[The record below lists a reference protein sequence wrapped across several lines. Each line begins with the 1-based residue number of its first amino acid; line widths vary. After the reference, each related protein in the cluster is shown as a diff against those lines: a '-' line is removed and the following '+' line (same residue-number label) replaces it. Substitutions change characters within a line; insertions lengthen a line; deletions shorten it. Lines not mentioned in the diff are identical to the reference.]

1 MPLAHRDKS
10 QLISQVEWDVRTDL
24 AALYRLVALHGYDD
38 LVFTHISA
46 RVPGPEGHFLINPYG
61 LLFEEI
67 TASSLVKIDLDGT
80 IVGGSDHGVNN
91 AGFVIHS
98 AVHAAREDAQFV
110 IHLHTDDGV
119 AVSAQAEGLLPLNQR
134 ALFVLPTLGYHEY
147 EGLAEDLEERER
159 IAANLG
165 TDRNTLL
172 LRNHGTLAL
181 GATAGKAWLN
191 IYSLERACTT
201 QVRTLSAGCDGA
213 RLAPEVVQAYV
224 RHQASRDN
232 SKLAVLAWTALLRKL
247 DRDSPDYAH

>member
-1 MPLAHRDKS
+1 MPKPQKNKS
-10 QLISQVEWDVRTDL
+10 ESISPSEWAVRTDL
-24 AALYRLVALHGYDD
+24 AALYRLVALHSYDD

-80 IVGGSDHGVNN
+80 IVGDSDHAINN

-134 ALFVLPTLGYHEY
+134 ALFVLPTLGYHDY
-147 EGLAEDLEERER
+147 EGLAEDLDERER

-165 TDRNTLL
+165 TDRTKLL

-191 IYSLERACTT
+191 IYSLERACTA
-201 QVRTLSAGCDGA
+201 QVRTLSAGREGA
-213 RLAPEVVQAYV
+213 LLAPDVVQAYV
-224 RHQASRDN
+224 RKQASRDN
-232 SKLAVLAWTALLRKL
+232 STLAALAWTALLRKL
-247 DRDSPDYAH
+247 DRDSPDYAR

>member
-1 MPLAHRDKS
+1 MSPTHKTKRES
-10 QLISQVEWDVRTDL
+10 ITQTEWNVRTDL
-24 AALYRLVALHGYDD
+24 AALYRLVASHGYDD

-67 TASSLVKIDLDGT
+67 TASSLVKIDRDGT
-80 IVGGSDHGVNN
+80 IVDDGDHGINN

-134 ALFVLPTLGYHEY
+134 ALFVLPTLGYHDY
-147 EGLAEDLEERER
+147 EGLAEDLDERER

-165 TDRNTLL
+165 TDRNKLL

-191 IYSLERACTT
+191 IYSLERACTA
-201 QVRTLSAGCDGA
+201 QVRTLSAGRNGA
-213 RLAPEVVQAYV
+213 LLAPEVVQAYV
-224 RHQASRDN
+224 RQQASRDN
-232 SKLAVLAWTALLRKL
+232 STLAALAWAALLRKL
-247 DRDSPDYAH
+247 DRDSPDYAR